1 MTDHS
6 NKGRVFLAPPPK
18 NELWVNIGWNV
29 EGSQLYPEWVPQM
42 EGAISKDDYDFM
54 IARVK
59 QCMDDNN
66 MEEAA
71 VWCCV
76 FFVPIVG
83 CCFMSARGHRITG
96 HLKRIC
102 KDFPN
107 ARLELHHAT
116 NHVASP
122 NPEHQAYDQ
131 FGKRLERSSVH
142 VHVHGG
148 GPTTGD
154 VVCEAL
160 WPPKGYN
167 IILTLPRHSNVR
179 QTWTTPRVNT
189 NLPGIPKTP
198 SVYVAETPAI
208 EAQVVKAPLQP
219 EESGDVTSKLVK
231 LKELLDLGLV
241 TQKDYDKK
249 KIEVLKRI

>member
-1 MTDHS
+1 M
-6 NKGRVFLAPPPK
+6 
-18 NELWVNIGWNV
+18 
-29 EGSQLYPEWVPQM
+29 Q
-42 EGAISKDDYDFM
+42 GAISKDDYDFM
-54 IARVK
+54 TARIK

-66 MEEAA
+66 MDEVAA
-71 VWCCV
+71 WFCI

-96 HLKRIC
+96 NLKRIC

-107 ARLELHHAT
+107 ARLELHHST
-116 NHVASP
+116 NRVASP

-142 VHVHGG
+142 VHQSSAGGRVH
-148 GPTTGD
+148 TGD
-154 VVCEAL
+154 LVCEAL

-167 IILTLPRHSNVR
+167 IVLTLPRNSNVR
-179 QTWTTPRVNT
+179 QTWTTPRVNA

-198 SVYVAETPAI
+198 SVYVAEPAAI
-208 EAQVVKAPLQP
+208 EAQVVQP
-219 EESGDVTSKLVK
+219 DESGDVTSKLVK
-231 LKELLDLGLV
+231 LKELLDLGLI

-249 KIEVLKRI
+249 KIEVLQII